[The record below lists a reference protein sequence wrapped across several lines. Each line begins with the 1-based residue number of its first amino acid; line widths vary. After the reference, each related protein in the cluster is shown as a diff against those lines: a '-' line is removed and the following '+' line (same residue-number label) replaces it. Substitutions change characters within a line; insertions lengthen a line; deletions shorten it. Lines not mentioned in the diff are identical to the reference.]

1 MDVKIFDAEYRFMEI
16 VWESSPVNSTELV
29 KLCEERLGWKK
40 STTYT
45 TIRRL
50 VKRGVIRNENAT
62 VSYIMSKDDIRVA
75 ESKEHLKK
83 MYNGSLKMFMTSF
96 LEKET
101 LTEKEV
107 MELKML
113 IDSQIKGEGRDE

>member
-62 VSYIMSKDDIRVA
+62 VSYIISKDDIRVA

>member
-50 VKRGVIRNENAT
+50 VKRGVIRNDNAT

-83 MYNGSLKMFMTSF
+83 MYNGSLKMFITSF